1 MSSYFQPA
9 TLQEALKLLK
19 NGRPTVAAGCTD
31 LYPLT
36 TEKTLPGNVLDIMA
50 LDELRGIKRTDGY
63 WRIGATTTWA
73 DILCANL
80 PTAFDGLK
88 LAAREVGS
96 VQIQNVAT
104 IAGNL
109 CTASPAADG
118 APCLLTLDAWVELQ
132 SIDSIRSVPLFEF
145 LTGPRQTALC
155 PDEMVTAILVP
166 EDISGAGHFL
176 KLGARKYLVISIAM
190 VAVRVA
196 LDGDRIGDV
205 ALAVGSCG
213 PTASRLTDL
222 EGVLLGQPLHMV
234 PELIREDLVAAN
246 LSPIDDIRADA
257 GYRITAATELLRRAV
272 RDLTQSA
279 RFVA

>member
-1 MSSYFQPA
+1 
-9 TLQEALKLLK
+9 
-19 NGRPTVAAGCTD
+19 
-31 LYPLT
+31 
-36 TEKTLPGNVLDIMA
+36 
-50 LDELRGIKRTDGY
+50 
-63 WRIGATTTWA
+63 
-73 DILCANL
+73 
-80 PTAFDGLK
+80 
-88 LAAREVGS
+88 
-96 VQIQNVAT
+96 
-104 IAGNL
+104 
-109 CTASPAADG
+109 
-118 APCLLTLDAWVELQ
+118 
-132 SIDSIRSVPLFEF
+132 
-145 LTGPRQTALC
+145 
-155 PDEMVTAILVP
+155 
-166 EDISGAGHFL
+166 
-176 KLGARKYLVISIAM
+176 M